1 MSFGSSAASRTATA
15 CVPDEVRCCLVLIG
29 YGEVGQIFAQ
39 EFHVRG
45 VRDVAVYDIVFDV
58 PTGQERAKPAL
69 EADVRTA
76 IRAADAARG
85 ADIVISAGA
94 EMRPPRWPGR
104 QPTPCGPARSSS
116 TSILHLRRPSARR
129 RGCRNSGCACR
140 GGRGHGAGCR
150 PRHPRAETCR
160 QITRDRHER
169 PAGRGRAGSASAMKL
184 CNTKGLE
191 TSP

>member
-1 MSFGSSAASRTATA
+1 MTSAVALA
-15 CVPDEVRCCLVLIG
+15 LIG
-29 YGEVGQIFAQ
+29 YGEVGQIFAE
-39 EFHVRG
+39 EFRAQG
-45 VRDVAVYDIVFDV
+45 VNDIAVYDIVFDL
-58 PTGQERAKPAL
+58 PSTGQARLTRAREACVRPAS
-69 EADVRTA
+69 D
-76 IRAADAARG
+76 AADAARG